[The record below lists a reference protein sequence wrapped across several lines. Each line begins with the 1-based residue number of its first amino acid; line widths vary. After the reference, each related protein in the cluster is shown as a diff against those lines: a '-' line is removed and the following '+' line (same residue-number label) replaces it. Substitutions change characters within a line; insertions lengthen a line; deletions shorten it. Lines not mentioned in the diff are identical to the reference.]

1 MLVRHAQNNESFTVS
16 DQAQAKLVSYPWPGN
31 VRELENVVQRA
42 VVLCSDNHI
51 DLGHLMFDDASEM
64 LVSEDSSTLEPS
76 AGFQAARALSSMA
89 AEMPAAFSGA
99 LPSVPTST
107 GLSSLPAYQAAPL
120 AQAAPAAN
128 LQEAVKS
135 NEHQLILT
143 AIQNTDSRMEAA
155 RVLGISPR
163 TLRYKMAKLKLET
176 SNLAMAG

>member
-1 MLVRHAQNNESFTVS
+1 
-16 DQAQAKLVSYPWPGN
+16 
-31 VRELENVVQRA
+31 
-42 VVLCSDNHI
+42 
-51 DLGHLMFDDASEM
+51 MFDDASEM

-76 AGFQAARALSSMA
+76 PGFQAARALSSMA
-89 AEMPAAFSGA
+89 AEMPVALPGA
-99 LPSVPTST
+99 LPSVAPTA
-107 GLSSLPAYQAAPL
+107 LPSYQAAPM

-176 SNLAMAG
+176 STLAMAG

>member
-1 MLVRHAQNNESFTVS
+1 
-16 DQAQAKLVSYPWPGN
+16 
-31 VRELENVVQRA
+31 
-42 VVLCSDNHI
+42 
-51 DLGHLMFDDASEM
+51 M

-76 AGFQAARALSSMA
+76 EGFQAARALSSMA
-89 AEMPAAFSGA
+89 AEVPAALPGA
-99 LPSVPTST
+99 LSSSLPSA
-107 GLSSLPAYQAAPL
+107 LPAYQAAPM

-176 SNLAMAG
+176 SNMAMAG

>member
-1 MLVRHAQNNESFTVS
+1 M
-16 DQAQAKLVSYPWPGN
+16 
-31 VRELENVVQRA
+31 VQRA
-42 VVLCSDNHI
+42 VVLCSDNNI
-51 DLGHLMFDDASEM
+51 ELNHLMFDDASEM

-76 AGFQAARALSSMA
+76 EGFQAARALAYMA
-89 AEMPAAFSGA
+89 AEVPNPVHTPLPTA
-99 LPSVPTST
+99 LPS
-107 GLSSLPAYQAAPL
+107 YQAAPMT
-120 AQAAPAAN
+120 QAAPAAN

-176 SNLAMAG
+176 SNMAMAG

>member
-1 MLVRHAQNNESFTVS
+1 
-16 DQAQAKLVSYPWPGN
+16 

-42 VVLCSDNHI
+42 VVLCTDNHI
-51 DLGHLMFDDASEM
+51 ELSHLMFDDASEM

-76 AGFQAARALSSMA
+76 EGFQAARALASMA
-89 AEMPAAFSGA
+89 AGVSTPLPTHLSTPLPTA
-99 LPSVPTST
+99 LPS
-107 GLSSLPAYQAAPL
+107 YQAAPV
-120 AQAAPAAN
+120 AQAATASN
-128 LQEAVKS
+128 LQDAVKS

>member
-1 MLVRHAQNNESFTVS
+1 
-16 DQAQAKLVSYPWPGN
+16 
-31 VRELENVVQRA
+31 
-42 VVLCSDNHI
+42 
-51 DLGHLMFDDASEM
+51 MFDDASEM

-76 AGFQAARALSSMA
+76 AGFQAARALASMA
-89 AEMPAAFSGA
+89 SEVPSPVHTPLPTA
-99 LPSVPTST
+99 LPT
-107 GLSSLPAYQAAPL
+107 YQAAQM

-176 SNLAMAG
+176 SNMAMAG